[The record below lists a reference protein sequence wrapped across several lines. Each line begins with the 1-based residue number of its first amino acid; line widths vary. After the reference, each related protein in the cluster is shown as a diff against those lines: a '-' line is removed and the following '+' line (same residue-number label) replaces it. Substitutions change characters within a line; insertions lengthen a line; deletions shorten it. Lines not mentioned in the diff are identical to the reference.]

1 MMLNKQI
8 VQPNYA
14 QCNLTYRGLIVS
26 NPILGIEQD
35 NIMNRKPPELHLVDG
50 TTPRK
55 GRSILLPET
64 IKKRIP
70 KADWLDNPD
79 AWDKDVFITE
89 TSEFLYTVYGIGNDQ
104 DKHVLA
110 MLAGYMDTY
119 ISCSK
124 AIAKSGI
131 VTKFNNGATIG
142 PNPYLTIKNKTQVII
157 VQLMNELGL
166 TPRGRLCAGKT
177 ESNSPM
183 SIFMQGPLSVD
194 LSS

>member
-1 MMLNKQI
+1 
-8 VQPNYA
+8 
-14 QCNLTYRGLIVS
+14 
-26 NPILGIEQD
+26 
-35 NIMNRKPPELHLVDG
+35 MNRKPPELHLVDG

-70 KADWLDNPD
+70 KADWLDNPES
-79 AWDKDVFITE
+79 WNKEVFIAE

-110 MLAGYMDTY
+110 MLADYMDTY
-119 ISCSK
+119 IMCSV
-124 AIAKSGI
+124 AINKSGI
-131 VTKFNNGATIG
+131 VTKFNNGATVG
-142 PNPYLTIKNKTQVII
+142 PNPYLTIKNKTQAII

-166 TPRGRLCAGKT
+166 TPRGRLSAGKT
-177 ESNSPM
+177 EKSSPM

-194 LSS
+194 MSR

>member
-1 MMLNKQI
+1 
-8 VQPNYA
+8 
-14 QCNLTYRGLIVS
+14 
-26 NPILGIEQD
+26 
-35 NIMNRKPPELHLVDG
+35 
-50 TTPRK
+50 
-55 GRSILLPET
+55 
-64 IKKRIP
+64 
-70 KADWLDNPD
+70 
-79 AWDKDVFITE
+79 
-89 TSEFLYTVYGIGNDQ
+89 
-104 DKHVLA
+104 

-131 VTKFNNGATIG
+131 VTKFNNGATVG

-157 VQLMNELGL
+157 IQLMNELGL